1 MLKRIELHN
10 HSLESDGRM
19 SVPELVSWLVSSRI
33 TAFSLTDHNTVS
45 GLPVLEK
52 LREEDPVFEYLNG
65 YELTSWYGH
74 ILCQNVSG
82 YIPWDD
88 CDRENGDALFDRV
101 HAQGG
106 LAGIAH
112 PVSFPH
118 PLSNGLRFEFLI
130 HDWSKVDF
138 IEIIN
143 NSHPAFPDNG
153 KGIRY
158 WEDRFLKGYT
168 QGVCPAPVSG
178 MDLHAPTDMSRTHTT
193 WMELDDSLLS
203 APLHVQLDAAVKQ
216 NRTIVSNGPVLLY
229 ERKGDLLSLQTD
241 LKTDE
246 RIQGMPEETPFLLS
260 LRSPSASYFRR
271 LQGHADLSLS
281 ACGIGSSEPIV
292 LKLYPGYARPEET
305 ERLLPSC
312 IRACLPQAQSI
323 R

>member
-1 MLKRIELHN
+1 M
-10 HSLESDGRM
+10 
-19 SVPELVSWLVSSRI
+19 
-33 TAFSLTDHNTVS
+33 
-45 GLPVLEK
+45 
-52 LREEDPVFEYLNG
+52 
-65 YELTSWYGH
+65 
-74 ILCQNVSG
+74 
-82 YIPWDD
+82 
-88 CDRENGDALFDRV
+88 
-101 HAQGG
+101 
-106 LAGIAH
+106 
-112 PVSFPH
+112 
-118 PLSNGLRFEFLI
+118 
-130 HDWSKVDF
+130 DF

-158 WEDRFLKGYT
+158 WEDRFLKGYA

-178 MDLHAPTDMSRTHTT
+178 MDLHAPMDTSRTHTT
-193 WMELDDSLLS
+193 WMELDDSLLL
-203 APLHVQLDAAVKQ
+203 APLRVQLDAAVKQ

-241 LKTDE
+241 LKTDK